1 MSDTI
6 QALLNLAY
14 VPELNLGYIPE
25 FNLPSPILEQIP
37 TIYPN
42 QLVYSPII
50 KSIKSR
56 LLDKNKIFKFEF
68 RDKGK
73 KVKKIKI

>member
-1 MSDTI
+1 MANTI
-6 QALLNLAY
+6 QSLLNLAY
-14 VPELNLGYIPE
+14 IPELDL
-25 FNLPSPILEQIP
+25 SSSILDQIP

-50 KSIKSR
+50 KPIKSR
-56 LLDKNKIFKFEF
+56 LIDQNKIIKFEF

-73 KVKKIKI
+73 KIKKIKI

>member
-1 MSDTI
+1 MSNTI
-6 QALLNLAY
+6 QALLNLS
-14 VPELNLGYIPE
+14 YIPE
-25 FNLPSPILEQIP
+25 LDLTSSILEQIP

-42 QLVYSPII
+42 QLIYSPII
-50 KSIKSR
+50 KPINSR
-56 LLDKNKIFKFEF
+56 LIDQNNIIKFEF